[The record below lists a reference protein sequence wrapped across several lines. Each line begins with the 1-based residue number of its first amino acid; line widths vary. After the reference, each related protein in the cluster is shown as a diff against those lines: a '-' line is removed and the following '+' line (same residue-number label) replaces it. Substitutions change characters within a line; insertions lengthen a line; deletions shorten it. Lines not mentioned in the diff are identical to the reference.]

1 MPTIT
6 IDWSWEEAFD
16 KFGFDDGDGMVMTHK
31 VELAL
36 EKLGYTVSAES
47 WGLHN
52 TIVAHLSKDGKDLLE
67 GVTVGY
73 DDPRE
78 YLPDDLVEALDEFF
92 DGAMTYKEAMK
103 ALNEAVY
110 TAVRVASS
118 EDGAPVDAL
127 RDIAAEVDSLIDHG
141 ATRAEVRRMHALY
154 LGSKAAGLV

>member
-16 KFGFDDGDGMVMTHK
+16 KFGFDDGDGMVMTHE
-31 VELAL
+31 VERAL
-36 EKLGYTVSAES
+36 EELGYTVSAES

-52 TIVAHLSKDGKDLLE
+52 TVITELSKDGQDLLE
-67 GVTVGY
+67 GVDVGY
-73 DDPRE
+73 DDPRV
-78 YLPDDLVEALDEFF
+78 YLPDDLVEALDKVF

-110 TAVRVASS
+110 TALRVARS

-141 ATRAEVRRMHALY
+141 ATRSEVRRMDALY